1 MMDKMEK
8 PQQADVV
15 ITPSDILKEEQQETA
30 RELAEVMRLAQE
42 MGRRLANET
51 HGELYDDVRFL
62 NELLHQ
68 TRIKAD
74 AIQERLQYRGPR

>member
-1 MMDKMEK
+1 MENTSNADLIDR
-8 PQQADVV
+8 QQ
-15 ITPSDILKEEQQETA
+15 TLLKEGQRETA
-30 RELAEVMRLAQE
+30 RELAELMRLAQE

-68 TRIKAD
+68 TRIKAQ
-74 AIQERLQYRGPR
+74 AIHERLLCDGPS

>member
-1 MMDKMEK
+1 MENTSNADLIDR
-8 PQQADVV
+8 QQAL
-15 ITPSDILKEEQQETA
+15 LKEGQRETA
-30 RELAEVMRLAQE
+30 RELAELMRLAQE

-68 TRIKAD
+68 TRIKAQ
-74 AIQERLQYRGPR
+74 AIHERLLYDGPS

>member
-1 MMDKMEK
+1 MEK
-8 PQQADVV
+8 ISNADL
-15 ITPSDILKEEQQETA
+15 IDRQREMLKEEQRETA
-30 RELAEVMRLAQE
+30 RALAELMRLAQE

-68 TRIKAD
+68 TCIKAH
-74 AIQERLQYRGPR
+74 AINERLLYDGPR

>member
-1 MMDKMEK
+1 MENTSNADLIDR
-8 PQQADVV
+8 QQ
-15 ITPSDILKEEQQETA
+15 TLLKEEQRETA

-68 TRIKAD
+68 TRIKAQV
-74 AIQERLQYRGPR
+74 IHERLLYDGPN

>member
-1 MMDKMEK
+1 MENTSNADLIDR
-8 PQQADVV
+8 QQ
-15 ITPSDILKEEQQETA
+15 TLLKEGQRETA
-30 RELAEVMRLAQE
+30 RELAELMRLAQE

-68 TRIKAD
+68 TRIKAQ
-74 AIQERLQYRGPR
+74 AIHERLLYDGPS

>member
-1 MMDKMEK
+1 MEK
-8 PQQADVV
+8 TSKADLVDRQQ
-15 ITPSDILKEEQQETA
+15 TMLKEEQQETA
-30 RELAEVMRLAQE
+30 RELADLMRLAQE

-74 AIQERLQYRGPR
+74 AIKERLVYNGPR